1 MTMTYEP
8 NNIVI
13 QKINRN
19 LCNMFFLSSDDLV
32 KIRLQKHEEWHE
44 KATYFGSSNV
54 RMIRKV
60 EWRYENV
67 Q

>member
-1 MTMTYEP
+1 MTMTYDP
-8 NNIVI
+8 NNIII
-13 QKINRN
+13 QKINCN
-19 LCNMFFLSSDDLV
+19 LCNMFFLSTDDLV

-44 KATYFGSSNV
+44 KSTYFGSSNV